1 MWRDICLANR
11 DAMLDELDAFQAQLS
26 RLRAMLEHGDGAAL
40 ESVFNNARD
49 ARNAW
54 AHNFQNKND
63 GKS

>member
-1 MWRDICLANR
+1 
-11 DAMLDELDAFQAQLS
+11 
-26 RLRAMLEHGDGAAL
+26 MLEHGDGAAL